1 MPAARFAAASIFC
14 LFGGLAFAA
23 GCQSPGSSAAPVGRQ
38 YPPYPDN
45 RRVDVFINSG
55 SQAQVLEG
63 FGLTQEPADLPAG
76 ATMIG
81 RIDVERRST
90 SSEVGSWRAVATEVR
105 RQARRLGADAVL
117 IDSYNSRVG
126 LDRHNWSN
134 HLYRSLAARAYRYA
148 APRTGATP

>member
-1 MPAARFAAASIFC
+1 MPAARSAAVSLFC
-14 LFGGLAFAA
+14 LLGGLAFAA
-23 GCQSPGSSAAPVGRQ
+23 GCQSPGSSAAPVGRT
-38 YPPYPDN
+38 YPAYPKDHP
-45 RRVDVFINSG
+45 VDVYVNSG
-55 SQAQVLEG
+55 SEAQLLEG
-63 FGLTQEPADLPAG
+63 FGLTYEPAQLPPD

-105 RQARRLGADAVL
+105 RQARRLGTDAVL